1 MTVRPRIPFNRT
13 SLAGDELRYIA
24 DAVERGHISGD
35 GDYTKRCSEILEAE
49 LGVTRALLTTSCT
62 HALEMCALLLDLGP
76 GDEVIVPSFA
86 FVTTAGAF
94 ALRGARPVFV
104 DVRSDTLNLDE
115 ARVADRITE
124 KTRAIVLVHYGGVG
138 CEMDAIGK
146 IAREAAVPIVE
157 DTAHGLFGSY
167 RGRALGTFGPLAT
180 LSFHE
185 TKTFSCG
192 EGGALLINDPDLVAR
207 AEIVREKGTDRSR
220 FFRGEVDRYTWVDQG
235 SSYLPSE
242 ILAAFLLAQLD
253 ARERIQAR
261 RKILWERYRDAL
273 ADWAAGVGTALPGVP
288 DHCRSAHHLFHLVLP
303 SPGARAGLIDHLR
316 ARGIL
321 AVFHYLP
328 LHLSEM
334 GRRFG
339 GRPGDCP
346 VSEDVSER
354 LVRLP
359 LYNGLTDAEQD
370 EVIRAVLDFDF
381 G

>member
-1 MTVRPRIPFNRT
+1 
-13 SLAGDELRYIA
+13 
-24 DAVERGHISGD
+24 
-35 GDYTKRCSEILEAE
+35 
-49 LGVTRALLTTSCT
+49 
-62 HALEMCALLLDLGP
+62 MCALLLDLEP
-76 GDEVIVPSFA
+76 GDEVIVPSYA

-104 DVRSDTLNLDE
+104 DVRPDTLNLDE
-115 ARVADRITE
+115 ALIADRITE
-124 KTRAIVLVHYGGVG
+124 KTRAIVLVHYAGVG
-138 CEMDAIGK
+138 CEMNAICK
-146 IAREAAVPIVE
+146 IAREAAVPVIE

-192 EGGALLINDPDLVAR
+192 EGGALLVNDPELVAR
-207 AEIVREKGTDRSR
+207 AEIIREKGTNRSR

-235 SSYLPSE
+235 SSYLPSD

-253 ARERIQAR
+253 ARETIQER
-261 RKILWERYRDAL
+261 RKVLWERYRDAL
-273 ADWAAGVGTALPGVP
+273 GDWAAGIGAALPSIP
-288 DHCRSAHHLFHLVLP
+288 DTCRSAHHLFHLVLP
-303 SPGARAGLIDHLR
+303 SPEARAGLIAHLR

-321 AVFHYLP
+321 AVFHYVP

-334 GRRFG
+334 GQRFG

-346 VSEDVSER
+346 VTEDLSER

-370 EVIRAVLDFDF
+370 EVIRALHEFD
-381 G
+381 GR

>member
-1 MTVRPRIPFNRT
+1 M
-13 SLAGDELRYIA
+13 
-24 DAVERGHISGD
+24 
-35 GDYTKRCSEILEAE
+35 
-49 LGVTRALLTTSCT
+49 
-62 HALEMCALLLDLGP
+62 
-76 GDEVIVPSFA
+76 
-86 FVTTAGAF
+86 
-94 ALRGARPVFV
+94 
-104 DVRSDTLNLDE
+104 
-115 ARVADRITE
+115 
-124 KTRAIVLVHYGGVG
+124 
-138 CEMDAIGK
+138 
-146 IAREAAVPIVE
+146 PIVE

-220 FFRGEVDRYTWVDQG
+220 LFRGEVYRYTWVDQG

-261 RKILWERYRDAL
+261 RKMLWERYRDAL

-303 SPGARAGLIDHLR
+303 SPGARAGLIAHLR